1 MGTHRLAAVKVC
13 ARLALLNNGAIIQ
26 QQKYG
31 IMPGMEEDGQT
42 YLLPH
47 PAFERVILTCL
58 GLLVLAM
65 PAYELLRGVW
75 PLNLASPFF
84 AVIMLGGTS
93 IGAVFVWAGLA
104 LPSVKLV
111 FQLGRLEVERRYLYG
126 ARSTI
131 VMASDIE
138 AIEVLESHSF
148 DGPNGWRAVIRAAGQ
163 KPICSRPLATQFSA
177 QKLADDFR
185 GRLGL

>member
-1 MGTHRLAAVKVC
+1 
-13 ARLALLNNGAIIQ
+13 
-26 QQKYG
+26 
-31 IMPGMEEDGQT
+31 MEDDGKT

-75 PLNLASPFF
+75 PPNLASPFF
-84 AVIMLGGTS
+84 AIILLGGIS

-104 LPSVKLV
+104 MPSVRLV
-111 FQLGRLEVERRYLYG
+111 FRHGCLEVERQYLYG
-126 ARSTI
+126 TRSSI
-131 VMASDIE
+131 IRAADIE

-148 DGPNGWRAVIRAAGQ
+148 DGPNNWKAVIRAAGQ
-163 KPICSRPLATQFSA
+163 KPIGSRPLAA
-177 QKLADDFR
+177 RAAAEDLAAEFR
-185 GRLGL
+185 GKLGLAQT